1 MSRWKKGKLID
12 LININTNV
20 KLTKGKKYPFV
31 SMDVIQPF
39 YKPVEAKEEREFN
52 SGGARFE
59 NGDTLFA
66 RITPCLEN
74 GKIAQVKNLRSG
86 VGFGSTEFLV
96 LRGKEGITDTDF
108 VYYLSINRSFRENAE
123 RLMVGTSGR
132 QRVDKQQFENL
143 VITIPDIETQKRIA
157 SILSGIDSK
166 IELNVKMNQ
175 TLEEMAMT
183 LYKHRFID
191 FGPIQDG
198 EFIESELGM
207 IPKGWEI
214 KKLSDLVNTQY
225 GYTESATEKKIG
237 PHFLRITDIQD
248 RFISWDRVPYCP
260 IDVKDYEKYKLN
272 KGDIVIARTG
282 NSTGAVGYINSNIEA
297 VYASFLVRLTPK
309 TDYLSTHFLYLLTTS
324 KEYQSYIERAGT
336 GSARKGANAKLM
348 TNYYVVIPPKEIMA
362 AFHKKVD
369 NIFEKIEK
377 NIWENIN
384 LKNIRDYL
392 LPRLISGEIDVTKA
406 KKHAEEV
413 L

>member
-1 MSRWKKGKLID
+1 MIKWKDVSLKDISSYSTER
-12 LININTNV
+12 INV
-20 KLTKGKKYPFV
+20 DKLTV
-31 SMDVIQPF
+31 SNYI
-39 YKPVEAKEEREFN
+39 
-52 SGGARFE
+52 STE
-59 NGDTLFA
+59 NMLPDRG
-66 RITPCLEN
+66 
-74 GKIAQVKNLRSG
+74 GKIKASSLPSSKTVSKYESDDILISNIRPYFKKIWYANQTGGCSNDV
-86 VGFGSTEFLV
+86 
-96 LRGKEGITDTDF
+96 
-108 VYYLSINRSFRENAE
+108 
-123 RLMVGTSGR
+123 
-132 QRVDKQQFENL
+132 L
-143 VITIPDIETQKRIA
+143 VIRNNNPEKIVSRYLYYCLFTDDFFDYVMSGAKGAKMPRGDKDEIMKYQISLPPLSVQEQIA
-157 SILSGIDSK
+157 EMLTNIDNK
-166 IELNVKMNQ
+166 ISLNTKMNK
-175 TLEEMAMT
+175 TLEEIAIN
-183 LYKHRFID
+183 LYNEWFTN
-191 FGPIQDG
+191 FGPFKDG

-348 TNYYVVIPPKEIMA
+348 TNYYVVISPKEIMA